1 MSNLLRRAARAS
13 FRHGMRG
20 GSRDWLT
27 VGAAAWLLSEW
38 RRRAQQP
45 ARVVHT
51 EVLEPGQ
58 AIHIEVFEPG
68 S

>member
-13 FRHGMRG
+13 FRRGMGG

-27 VGAAAWLLSEW
+27 VGAAAWLFSEW
-38 RRRAQQP
+38 RRRAQEP
-45 ARVVHT
+45 PKVVHT

-58 AIHIEVFEPG
+58 SIRIEVFEPG

>member
-1 MSNLLRRAARAS
+1 MSSMLRRAAKAS
-13 FRHGMRG
+13 FRRGTRG
-20 GSRDWLT
+20 GSRDWLAA
-27 VGAAAWLLSEW
+27 GAAFWLLSEW

-45 ARVVHT
+45 PKVVHR

-68 S
+68 P